1 MDRSPRIVGIG
12 IAVVD
17 IYRHHKR
24 MYPGGNEYNVAYH
37 AKLQGAD
44 AAFMGVFADDKAGE
58 ILEQTLNN
66 AGIDTSH
73 SHHEKGSSGYAI
85 VDLVEGDRVFVDWN
99 RQGVTDLYPF
109 TFTEEEIEYIVG
121 RFARVREN
129 YGTIDALLAEATS
142 GWKLSR
148 MGKVELSLLRLA
160 VFEMNCDEEIPGK
173 VAINEA
179 VELAKKFGGDASYGF
194 VNGVLAKLARE

>member
-1 MDRSPRIVGIG
+1 MWKVSISGLSVW
-12 IAVVD
+12 
-17 IYRHHKR
+17 KR
-24 MYPGGNEYNVAYH
+24 RRASNEREGLGKEMTRREIREHVFV
-37 AKLQGAD
+37 LLFQGEFYD
-44 AAFMGVFADDKAGE
+44 AAE
-58 ILEQTLNN
+58 
-66 AGIDTSH
+66 
-73 SHHEKGSSGYAI
+73 
-85 VDLVEGDRVFVDWN
+85 VEEV
-99 RQGVTDLYPF
+99 
-109 TFTEEEIEYIVG
+109 EYIVG

>member
-1 MDRSPRIVGIG
+1 MWKVSISGLSVW
-12 IAVVD
+12 
-17 IYRHHKR
+17 KR
-24 MYPGGNEYNVAYH
+24 RRASNEREGHGKEMTRREIREHVFV
-37 AKLQGAD
+37 LLFQGEFYD
-44 AAFMGVFADDKAGE
+44 AAE
-58 ILEQTLNN
+58 
-66 AGIDTSH
+66 
-73 SHHEKGSSGYAI
+73 
-85 VDLVEGDRVFVDWN
+85 VEAQNGLYFENFVESAS
-99 RQGVTDLYPF
+99 
-109 TFTEEEIEYIVG
+109 EEEIEYIVG

-179 VELAKKFGGDASYGF
+179 VELAKNFGGDASYGF

>member
-1 MDRSPRIVGIG
+1 M
-12 IAVVD
+12 
-17 IYRHHKR
+17 
-24 MYPGGNEYNVAYH
+24 
-37 AKLQGAD
+37 
-44 AAFMGVFADDKAGE
+44 
-58 ILEQTLNN
+58 
-66 AGIDTSH
+66 
-73 SHHEKGSSGYAI
+73 
-85 VDLVEGDRVFVDWN
+85 
-99 RQGVTDLYPF
+99 
-109 TFTEEEIEYIVG
+109 G